1 MSERK
6 LRVLVGKPGLDGHD
20 RGAKIIARAFRDAG
34 FEVIYTGLR
43 RSVESIIAA
52 AIQEDVDLIGLS
64 LLSGAHI
71 PLTQKLM
78 AKLAEEG
85 VTIPVIVGGTIPEQD
100 IPVLHQLGVR
110 KVFLPSTPLDEIVR
124 EVTAVVEQARQEEAV
139 G

>member
-1 MSERK
+1 MSY
-6 LRVLVGKPGLDGHD
+6 RVLVAKPGLDGHD
-20 RGAKIIARAFRDAG
+20 RGAKVIARTLRDAG

-78 AKLAEEG
+78 DKLHEAG
-85 VTIPVIVGGTIPEQD
+85 VTIPVVVGGTIPEQD

-110 KVFLPSTPLDEIVR
+110 QIFLPSTPLDEVVR
-124 EVTAVVEQARQEEAV
+124 GVTAVVEQARQEEAAE
-139 G
+139 

>member
-1 MSERK
+1 MSY
-6 LRVLVGKPGLDGHD
+6 RVLVAKPGLDGHD
-20 RGAKIIARAFRDAG
+20 RGAKVIARTLRDAG

-78 AKLAEEG
+78 AKLDEAG
-85 VTIPVIVGGTIPEQD
+85 VTIPVVVGGTIPEQD
-100 IPVLHQLGVR
+100 IPTLQQLGVR
-110 KVFLPSTPLDEIVR
+110 KVFLPSTPLDVIVR
-124 EVTAVVEQARQEEAV
+124 EVTAVIEQFQREEAV
-139 G
+139 V

>member
-1 MSERK
+1 MSY
-6 LRVLVGKPGLDGHD
+6 RVLVAKPGLDGHD
-20 RGAKIIARAFRDAG
+20 RGAKVIARTLRDAG

-124 EVTAVVEQARQEEAV
+124 GVTDVVEQARQEEAA